1 MGPLQPRPP
10 GSRPGR
16 PVVKTALC
24 TTDCYKH
31 ICNSRECFAGNSCR
45 SPIAEAVF
53 VKLLK
58 EAGKQDDWI
67 VDSGAIASWNVGK
80 DPEERAI
87 SVLNKHNISTS
98 HKGRQ
103 VYQKCIQYLSSQS
116 NNFST
121 F

>member
-1 MGPLQPRPP
+1 MKFFFRCLLKMYNRLLQ
-10 GSRPGR
+10 
-16 PVVKTALC
+16 T
-24 TTDCYKH
+24 YMH
-31 ICNSRECFAGNSCR
+31 NSRECFAGNSCR